1 MTAEEIVEKDREALY
16 IGNTRTVEFD
26 LPLPKKGVYGSDIR
40 WISGHDRIITPE
52 GKVTRPKFGM
62 GTRTIK
68 LTAVITCG
76 DAEAERCFDVRVLE
90 EENRIRIAKV
100 YPSRK
105 RLQRDRLTICRLW
118 RWW

>member
-40 WISGHDRIITPE
+40 WISGHDRIITPD
-52 GKVTRPKFGM
+52 GTVTRPKFGM

-76 DAEAERCFDVRVLE
+76 DAEAERSLTCACWRRKTGSGL
-90 EENRIRIAKV
+90 RRYIR
-100 YPSRK
+100 SGK
-105 RLQRDRLTICRLW
+105 RLQRDRLIICRLW